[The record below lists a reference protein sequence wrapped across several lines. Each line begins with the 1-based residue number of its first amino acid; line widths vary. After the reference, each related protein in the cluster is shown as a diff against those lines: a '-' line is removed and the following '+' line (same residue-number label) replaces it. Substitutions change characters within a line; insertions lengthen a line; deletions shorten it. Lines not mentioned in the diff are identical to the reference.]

1 MPERHVV
8 LIGRI
13 DMLVCVQPK
22 SRRHR
27 RKAALNMF
35 AGGAG
40 PSSGL
45 ADRGR
50 HLHALSTTGV
60 VVATGQ
66 HMSPAELEA
75 RSGLEVRFRCS
86 ACGQVRT
93 WTRSQVRLADLPGAT
108 SRS

>member
-1 MPERHVV
+1 MPERRVV

-22 SRRHR
+22 SRRR
-27 RKAALNMF
+27 RRS
-35 AGGAG
+35 GGAEHVR
-40 PSSGL
+40 
-45 ADRGR
+45 RG
-50 HLHALSTTGV
+50 APEFGVSMAAIFMPCFTTGV

-66 HMSPAELEA
+66 HMTPAELEA